1 MAKADNMLSVLWMLK
16 SSRRRTAKE
25 LAEALEMNIRTVYR
39 YIDALCA
46 SGVPIISDS
55 GHNGGYSLLQ
65 SFTDAPLIFDL
76 HEQKAL
82 IHAALFAQ
90 EAGYPFGDDLNRAVS
105 KLKMYTNEEQLDD
118 INRHLKGFEVISPPS
133 NAPLIT
139 FLQQLEQS
147 VADGVTLCMEYA
159 KGYENTA
166 ETRFLNPYGLVYW
179 KGKWYI
185 IGHCHLR
192 DAIRSFRVDRIQALS
207 RTDRSFERPAEF
219 SAKSYFLNNLVGE
232 KSDNE
237 LLTCIRL
244 QGKPQAIQDLGHHW
258 LFGQAVVERST
269 ANLTLM
275 LDAHAI
281 RNIVP
286 YMLISFGKSIQV
298 LEPSSLKDRMAEI
311 AQDLVDYYR
320 TPVEQL

>member
-16 SSRRRTAKE
+16 SGRRRTAKE
-25 LAEALEMNIRTVYR
+25 LAESLEMNIRTVYR

-76 HEQKAL
+76 NEQKAL

-118 INRHLKGFEVISPPS
+118 INRHLRGFEVISPPANDS
-133 NAPLIT
+133 LIS

-147 VADGVTLCMEYA
+147 VADGLTVCMEYR
-159 KGYENTA
+159 KGYDDVS
-166 ETRFLNPYGLVYW
+166 ETRHLDPYGLVYW

-192 DAIRSFRVDRIQALS
+192 TEIRSFRVDRI
-207 RTDRSFERPAEF
+207 RTLVPTEQIFQRPSEF
-219 SAKSYFLNNLVGE
+219 SARSYFISNLVRD
-232 KSDNE
+232 KSE
-237 LLTCIRL
+237 TEQLISVRI
-244 QGKPQAIQDLGHHW
+244 QGKSQAIQDLSQHW
-258 LFGQAVVERST
+258 LFGHAVAARTDTSMD
-269 ANLTLM
+269 LM
-275 LDAHAI
+275 LDENAAHTLA
-281 RNIVP
+281 P
-286 YMLISFGKSIQV
+286 HLLMSYGKSVKV
-298 LEPSSLKDRMAEI
+298 LEPSFMNERMREI
-311 AQDLVDYYR
+311 AADLVDYY
-320 TPVEQL
+320 L